1 MDPAVSLSFC
11 PQKKPGIPL
20 TMTTCASWSPLW
32 AVVISILVGHRD
44 IRCIP
49 QRKFLCALTFS
60 ETRSHSVA
68 LTDP

>member
-20 TMTTCASWSPLW
+20 AMMTCAPWSPLW

-49 QRKFLCALTFS
+49 PKEIPVCFDFL
-60 ETRSHSVA
+60 
-68 LTDP
+68 